1 MSITKSYFRY
11 EKDALILREGQPA
24 DNRIFFLS
32 KGTAVVEM
40 KGNVVGQVNAGEWF
54 GELAAVLQTPRTA
67 NVRAVGTCDVAVFQ
81 GLEDANLLQS
91 MGRDPKMMVQ
101 LVKQLGQRLVE
112 TSKRASDESSEL
124 ALQGM
129 RYRRAISGTLYALER
144 LSEKFKSKVMEET
157 RAHLAGLS
165 GIPTGDARD
174 VDANSFPTSRAHIT
188 GGP

>member
-1 MSITKSYFRY
+1 MAITKSYFRY
-11 EKDALILREGQPA
+11 EKDALVVKEGQPA

-54 GELAAVLQTPRTA
+54 GELAALLKTTRTA
-67 NVRAVGTCDVAVFQ
+67 NVRAVTTCDVAVFQ
-81 GLEDANLLQS
+81 GLEDANLMES
-91 MGRDPKMMVQ
+91 MARDPKMMTQ

-112 TSKRASDESSEL
+112 TSKRAAEESAEL
-124 ALQGM
+124 AQQGM
-129 RYRRAISGTLYALER
+129 RYRKAISGTLYALER

-165 GIPTGDARD
+165 GIPAGDAKD
-174 VDANSFPTSRAHIT
+174 VDAASFPTSKAAIT
-188 GGP
+188 GP